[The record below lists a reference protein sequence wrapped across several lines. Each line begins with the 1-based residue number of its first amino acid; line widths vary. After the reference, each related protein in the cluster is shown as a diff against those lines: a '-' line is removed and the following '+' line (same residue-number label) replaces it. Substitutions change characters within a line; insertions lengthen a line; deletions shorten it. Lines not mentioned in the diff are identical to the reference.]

1 MYVVVLVLSRFCKSL
16 CKKKKMEQ
24 KYNYKD
30 KHEKKMQFL
39 KVDFTDWYPLFRY
52 FPLQV
57 IRIIGRAVERPYSNP
72 LIISITALIIAQTG
86 TKLS

>member
-1 MYVVVLVLSRFCKSL
+1 MQ
-16 CKKKKMEQ
+16 KKKKMEQ

-30 KHEKKMQFL
+30 KHEKNAIFKSWFHEN
-39 KVDFTDWYPLFRY
+39 FTDLYPLFRY
-52 FPLQV
+52 FPLQI
-57 IRIIGRAVERPYSNP
+57 IRIIGQAVERPYSNP